1 MAKLYPREI
10 FLAAKDAAWN
20 RKKDGFKSA
29 AGKLATIETTELRPG
44 YSISRMLKGGWQL
57 SGDHGTVET
66 SRAIADMVR
75 YVDLGITAFD
85 CADIYTGVEEM
96 IGAFRQELADL
107 RGERALKA
115 IKVHTKYVPDRASLK
130 TLVFKDVEAVIDRSL
145 TRLKQERLDLVQF
158 HWWDFDV
165 PGYLETMGHLVRLRE
180 AGKIDL
186 IGVTN
191 FDATRLEELCEVTDI
206 ASAQVQYSLLDR
218 RASGAFSE
226 VARANNV
233 GLLSYGTLAGGFL
246 TDTWLGRPDPGF
258 EFENRSLV
266 KYRLII
272 DEFGGWDLF
281 QALLRAM
288 RGIANA
294 NDTDIATVS
303 LWSNLD
309 SEVVKA
315 AIVGARYADRLA
327 RALRAFELT
336 PTNKERQALGNVLA
350 ERQGPFGDVY
360 ELERDISGR
369 HGRIM
374 KYNLNSGDGG
384 KAQDLKAGGEP

>member
-66 SRAIADMVR
+66 SRAIADMIR

-85 CADIYTGVEEM
+85 CADI
-96 IGAFRQELADL
+96 L

-384 KAQDLKAGGEP
+384 KAQDLTAGGEP

>member
-1 MAKLYPREI
+1 M
-10 FLAAKDAAWN
+10 
-20 RKKDGFKSA
+20 
-29 AGKLATIETTELRPG
+29 
-44 YSISRMLKGGWQL
+44 
-57 SGDHGTVET
+57 
-66 SRAIADMVR
+66 
-75 YVDLGITAFD
+75 
-85 CADIYTGVEEM
+85 
-96 IGAFRQELADL
+96 
-107 RGERALKA
+107 
-115 IKVHTKYVPDRASLK
+115 
-130 TLVFKDVEAVIDRSL
+130 
-145 TRLKQERLDLVQF
+145 
-158 HWWDFDV
+158 
-165 PGYLETMGHLVRLRE
+165 
-180 AGKIDL
+180 
-186 IGVTN
+186 
-191 FDATRLEELCEVTDI
+191 
-206 ASAQVQYSLLDR
+206 
-218 RASGAFSE
+218 
-226 VARANNV
+226 
-233 GLLSYGTLAGGFL
+233 
-246 TDTWLGRPDPGF
+246 
-258 EFENRSLV
+258 

-384 KAQDLKAGGEP
+384 KAQDLTAGGEP